1 MLVFLSLLEWNTLV
15 KMKMVVDLS
24 LGIKVWDTLFYL
36 PGESNAGASWV
47 FLVTT
52 LEFMGGGSVVSLE
65 GFCIGAR
72 YGLWN
77 FVPVASHVINFL

>member
-1 MLVFLSLLEWNTLV
+1 MWMMCKLVFLSLLKWKPLV

-36 PGESNAGASWV
+36 PWESDAGASWV

-52 LEFMGGGSVVSLE
+52 LEFMGGG
-65 GFCIGAR
+65 
-72 YGLWN
+72 
-77 FVPVASHVINFL
+77 